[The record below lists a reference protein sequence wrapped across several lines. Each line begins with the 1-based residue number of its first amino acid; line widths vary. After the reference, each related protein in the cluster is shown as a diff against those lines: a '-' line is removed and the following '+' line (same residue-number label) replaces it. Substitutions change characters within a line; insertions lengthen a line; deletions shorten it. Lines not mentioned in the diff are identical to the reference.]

1 MSKYLN
7 HNELIG
13 SYLEGGMSPDQMLE
27 FENQLHTDP
36 LLRSEFELQQDIVNS
51 LKDFRKSQLKARLD
65 QVPVSMSPTV
75 LVGVKTAAAIV
86 LTGII
91 GLGSYLYFYTGDVPV
106 EESLTTQEITIDES
120 LEQTT
125 TANEIQELPVERK
138 SKEITEEQI
147 DESSTAIKEA
157 DMIKTQPLAKTEA
170 SKEVVEEEVVEEIA
184 SPVVNSP
191 NIIDPSIDET
201 VQEETLEM
209 PSAALAQ
216 EELSDNPVIEVE
228 TAKKDAELFHYRY
241 YSGKLYLYGDFR
253 DIPYEILELNS
264 ANGKILY
271 MFYDQKYYQILDD
284 QVELT
289 PLQPLEDA
297 EIIRRLE
304 IIKENK

>member
-1 MSKYLN
+1 M
-7 HNELIG
+7 IG

-36 LLRSEFELQQDIVNS
+36 VLRSEFELQQDIVNS

-91 GLGSYLYFYTGDVPV
+91 GLGSYLYFYTGDAPL
-106 EESLTTQEITIDES
+106 EETLTTQEITIDEN
-120 LEQTT
+120 LEQAT
-125 TANEIQELPVERK
+125 TANEIQELPVESK
-138 SKEITEEQI
+138 SKEITKEEI
-147 DESSTAIKEA
+147 DENSTDTEVAE
-157 DMIKTQPLAKTEA
+157 DMTKSQPLTKAEA
-170 SKEVVEEEVVEEIA
+170 SKEVVEEEVVEEEVVEEVA

-191 NIIDPSIDET
+191 KIIDPSIDET
-201 VQEETLEM
+201 VQEESLEM

-228 TAKKDAELFHYRY
+228 TAKKDGELFHYRY

-264 ANGKILY
+264 TNGKMLY
-271 MFYDQKYYQILDD
+271 MFYDQKYYQILDN

-289 PLQPLEDA
+289 PLQPLKDA